1 MSTQLDARRYAPRHL
16 GVAQQVD
23 PHRKLSDG
31 RPEWADFSR
40 GDGQRGRTAR
50 VAAVTTTAAPRA
62 GAPAP
67 VVRPDVP
74 RPRRSRFSRRSRRE
88 YLVFLAFAGPNL
100 LLILMFTYRPLLSNI
115 YYSTLNWT
123 LGAKV
128 ATPVGLGNYREFFT
142 SPDTGQIIATTAIFT
157 VVTVGGSM
165 GLGLLVALA
174 LNKRL
179 RGVGFARAAVFSPFV
194 LSGVGVGLVWL
205 FIFDPVVGV
214 LGALLRMVG
223 VASPQWFNDPSL
235 SLVMVII
242 VYIWKNLG
250 FAAVIYLAGLQSINK
265 DLLEAAAIDGANS
278 RRTFFSIVLPLL
290 SPTTFFL
297 LVTCILNSLQAFD
310 ILRIMN
316 PLGRGTTTLIYE
328 AYLQAFG
335 GSNRAGYS
343 ATVSTVLFGL
353 LVLLT
358 VFQLTVIERRVHY
371 R

>member
-1 MSTQLDARRYAPRHL
+1 MAS
-16 GVAQQVD
+16 
-23 PHRKLSDG
+23 
-31 RPEWADFSR
+31 
-40 GDGQRGRTAR
+40 
-50 VAAVTTTAAPRA
+50 VTTGQT
-62 GAPAP
+62 APAP
-67 VVRPDVP
+67 TQDRPAP
-74 RPRRSRFSRRSRRE
+74 RPVRRRRFTLRDRRDFW
-88 YLVFLAFAGPNL
+88 VFLALALPNL
-100 LLILMFTYRPLLSNI
+100 ALIAVFTYRPLLQNI

-123 LGAKV
+123 LGSEF
-128 ATPVGLGNYREFFT
+128 ATPIGLGNYREFF
-142 SPDTGQIIATTAIFT
+142 SSSNAGDVFLTTAIFT
-157 VVTVGGSM
+157 VATVGGSM
-165 GLGLLVALA
+165 VLGLLVAVA
-174 LNKRL
+174 LNRKV
-179 RGVGFARAAVFSPFV
+179 RGGTFARAAVFSPFV

-214 LGALLRMVG
+214 LGAVIRTFG
-223 VASPQWFNDPSL
+223 GTSPEWFNNPRL
-235 SLVMVII
+235 TLIMII
-242 VYIWKNLG
+242 VVYVWKNLG
-250 FAAVIYLAGLQSINK
+250 YAAVIYLAGLQSINK
-265 DLLEAAAIDGANS
+265 DLLEAAAIDGASS

-297 LVTCILNSLQAFD
+297 LVTSVLNSLQAFD

-358 VFQLTVIERRVHY
+358 VFQLVVLERRVHY